1 MGGQADNEQAGEQR
15 VSLSMETALS
25 EAARCQSPQLSIKV
39 GDFLSIINNGY
50 MSVSSQLVM

>member
-1 MGGQADNEQAGEQR
+1 MGGQADNEQAGKQR

-25 EAARCQSPQLSIKV
+25 GAAQCQIPQLSIKV
-39 GDFLSIINNGY
+39 GDFLSIMNNGY